1 MTTPKPAWS
10 TPPPDLVLAS
20 DKVHVWRASLDL
32 TPTAML
38 ELRRTLAADELAR
51 AKRFHFTEDRTR
63 FIAARGALR
72 DILARYLGTEANQ
85 VSFRYSPH
93 GKPALAPLGAGLAA
107 GSQRGGQPKPPLHFN
122 LSHAGDLA
130 LVAIARGRQ
139 VGVDIES
146 TRPDIAHD
154 LITAR
159 SFSPREQARLRALP
173 IHLKAQG
180 FLNCWTRKE
189 AYIKARGEGLS
200 LPLDQF
206 DVSLTPGEP
215 ARLLHVEGDAEEAS
229 RWTLAELAPG
239 PGYVAALA
247 VEGHGWHLACWQWQ
261 WAATCLSSCH
271 RSHLTQGM
279 P

>member
-1 MTTPKPAWS
+1 VTALDPAWN
-10 TPPPDLVLAS
+10 TPPPDMVLAS
-20 DKVHVWRASLDL
+20 DKVHVWRASLEL
-32 TPTAML
+32 TPTAIL
-38 ELRRTLAADELAR
+38 ALRRTLAADELAR
-51 AKRFHFTEDRTR
+51 VKRFHFTEDRTR

-85 VSFRYSPH
+85 VCFRYSSH
-93 GKPALAPLGAGLAA
+93 GKPSLAA
-107 GSQRGGQPKPPLHFN
+107 GSQRGGQRKPPLHFN
-122 LSHAGDLA
+122 LSHTSDLA
-130 LVAIARGRQ
+130 LVAIARGRR

-146 TRPDIAHD
+146 MRTDIAQD
-154 LITAR
+154 LIAAR

-180 FLNCWTRKE
+180 FFNCWTRKE

-206 DVSLTPGEP
+206 DVSLAPGEP

-239 PGYVAALA
+239 PGYVAALV
-247 VEGHGWHLACWQWQ
+247 VEGHGWRLACWQW
-261 WAATCLSSCH
+261 APT
-271 RSHLTQGM
+271 
-279 P
+279 